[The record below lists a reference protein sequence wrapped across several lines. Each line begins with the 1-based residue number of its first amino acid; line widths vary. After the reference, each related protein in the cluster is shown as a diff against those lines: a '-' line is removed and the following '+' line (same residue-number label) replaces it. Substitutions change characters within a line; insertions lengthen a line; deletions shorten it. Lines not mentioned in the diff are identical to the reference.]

1 MRSSIEKWCSV
12 FNRKIRTEINHR
24 CSKYG
29 LHEANFFYLIIVD
42 EHPGIS
48 QNYLIQ
54 TIHRE
59 QSIVTKHINH
69 LVADGWLRKDVSK
82 DDRRKNELF
91 LTKKGRDVIP
101 VLDQIIEDISRE
113 SVAGLTDDEAETLE
127 NLLEKAAKTYN
138 V

>member
-12 FNRKIRTEINHR
+12 FNRKIRTEINRR

-54 TIHRE
+54 TIQRE

-69 LVADGWLRKDVSK
+69 LVADGWLRKDVAK
-82 DDRRKNELF
+82 NDRRKNELF
-91 LTKKGRDVIP
+91 RRA
-101 VLDQIIEDISRE
+101 EDITTKPVRLYE
-113 SVAGLTDDEAETLE
+113 AGTELKTAM
-127 NLLEKAAKTYN
+127 NLKQTP
-138 V
+138 